1 MDVFTTR
8 SDYLTT
14 DVPMDGTRLRRK
26 PMARFVKRFG
36 HLAKETG
43 ASMVEY
49 TLLVALIAALALG
62 AGVLLGWFLGASRAK
77 LAESRIEEEL
87 RQQIAALDARTA
99 EFQLAARDSGER
111 RARAEADADA
121 LRKQLLA
128 AEEQHGKRI
137 AERDGFFQQQLQELK
152 DGHARALV
160 DLRGN
165 HDKALADLKESFK
178 ALSAD
183 ALKENT
189 PAFLALAQE
198 NLGKLQAEAKGD
210 LDTRKKEIEA
220 LLKPLQEQLTGY
232 QALSQQSQKSIGEVV
247 QQLTDMKKT
256 NELLASET
264 SRFRM
269 VLKSSQARGKWG
281 EETLRRVVEA
291 AGMSAHCDF
300 DVQVSEGDSRPDMVV
315 KLPEGRSI
323 IVDAKVPELDF
334 IDAMESADAETRAQ
348 SLRTH
353 ALKLKQTIR
362 DLAAR
367 NYPQKFDNSLDYV
380 VLFLPAESLFSAALE
395 GDQDLLVWAAQQR
408 IMVATPASL
417 IALLRSVS
425 MSWQQYAQTQNTR
438 LIAETAKELYQR
450 VSVFY
455 EHFAKIGKAL
465 RSAADSY
472 NDAAGSYDR
481 RVRPSGERLLELKV
495 DDSGKEM
502 PTLPLVEENLRLPKT
517 DA

>member
-1 MDVFTTR
+1 MDTP
-8 SDYLTT
+8 L
-14 DVPMDGTRLRRK
+14 L
-26 PMARFVKRFG
+26 
-36 HLAKETG
+36 LA
-43 ASMVEY
+43 
-49 TLLVALIAALALG
+49 LLAALALG

-77 LAESRIEEEL
+77 LAESRIEAEL

-99 EFQLAARDSGER
+99 EFQLAAREAGER
-111 RARAEADADA
+111 RARAESDADA
-121 LRKQLLA
+121 ARRQLLSA
-128 AEEQHGKRI
+128 DEQHNKRI
-137 AERDGFFQQQLQELK
+137 AERDSFFQQQLQELK

-160 DLRGN
+160 ELRSG

-247 QQLTDMKKT
+247 QQLNDMKKT

-269 VLKSSQARGKWG
+269 VLNSNQARGRWG

-300 DVQVSEGDSRPDMVV
+300 DVQVSEGDSRPDMIV
-315 KLPEGRSI
+315 KLPENRAI
-323 IVDAKVPELDF
+323 IVDAKVPDLDF
-334 IDAMESADAETRAQ
+334 ITALETSDPEARAQ
-348 SLRTH
+348 SLKLH
-353 ALKLKQTIR
+353 AQKLKQTIR

-367 NYPQKFDNSLDYV
+367 NYPQKFANSLDYV

-395 GDQDLLVWAAQQR
+395 GDQELLVWAAQQR
-408 IMVATPASL
+408 IMIATPASL

-425 MSWQQYAQTQNTR
+425 MSWQQYAQTQNTQA
-438 LIAETAKELYQR
+438 IAETAKELYQR
-450 VSVFY
+450 VAVFY
-455 EHFAKIGKAL
+455 EHFESIGDAVGKAAKAFN
-465 RSAADSY
+465 RAV
-472 NDAAGSYDR
+472 GSYDS
-481 RVRPSGERLLELKV
+481 RVRPTGERLLQLKV
-495 DDSGKEM
+495 DDSGKD
-502 PTLPLVEENLRLPKT
+502 LPLIEPIDDNLRLDPPYP
-517 DA
+517 AP